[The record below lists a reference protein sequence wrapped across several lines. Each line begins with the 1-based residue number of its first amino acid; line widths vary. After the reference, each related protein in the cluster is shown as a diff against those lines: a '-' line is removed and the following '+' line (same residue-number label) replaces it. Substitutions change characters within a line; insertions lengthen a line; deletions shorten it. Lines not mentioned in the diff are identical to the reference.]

1 MPNKKNGRRG
11 RKFIRKVK
19 GVKIAEIFMPIVSD
33 SEED

>member
-11 RKFIRKVK
+11 RKFIRKIK
-19 GVKIAEIFMPIVSD
+19 GLKISEILMPVVSD